1 MKSLRQAVI
10 DYIRT
15 KYKDEIEYPW
25 MRYPDYGVFRH
36 KDHQKWYGLM
46 MDYR

>member
-25 MRYPDYGVFRH
+25 MLYHDGGFSNVNS
-36 KDHQKWYGLM
+36 
-46 MDYR
+46 